1 MLTVTERPRRK
12 RLSWECRCEIVAK
25 VRIEGRSPQVVAA
38 TCGVHRSSV
47 YRMLARFD
55 EAGWAGL
62 RERRPVP
69 HRQPRR
75 LSAEAEARILAARRA
90 SRYGPARLGAI
101 LGMPASTVAKVLRRA
116 GLSRLPRAPRPDPVR
131 YERERPGELLHVD
144 TKRLGRFHQVGKR
157 ILHDG
162 VRRSPRAGWH
172 HLHVAVDDHTR
183 IAYCEVLAGQGAEH
197 SCAFLERA
205 VGWFR
210 SAHGI
215 DIERVLSDN
224 GHAYRSH
231 AWRDLCERLQI
242 ERRRTRPYTPRTNG
256 KAEALIGTMLREW
269 AWRYAY
275 PSSAHRTRA
284 LAGWVRWYNR
294 RRPHSSLG
302 NRPPI
307 SRVAQVR
314 DQIT

>member
-25 VRIEGRSPQVVAA
+25 VRIEGHSAQAA
-38 TCGVHRSSV
+38 AVTCGVHRSSV

-62 RERRPVP
+62 GERRPVP

-75 LSAEAEARILAARRA
+75 LSGELEQRIINARAA
-90 SRYGPARLGAI
+90 SRYGPQRLGAI
-101 LGMPASTVAKVLRRA
+101 LGVPASTVAKVLRRA
-116 GLSRLPRAPRPDPVR
+116 GLSRLPRAPRPAIVR

-162 VRRSPRAGWH
+162 VQRSPRAGWH

-183 IAYCEVLAGQGAEH
+183 IAYCEILAGQGAEH

-205 VGWFR
+205 VGWFK

-231 AWRDLCERLQI
+231 AWRDLCASLGI

>member
-1 MLTVTERPRRK
+1 
-12 RLSWECRCEIVAK
+12 
-25 VRIEGRSPQVVAA
+25 
-38 TCGVHRSSV
+38 
-47 YRMLARFD
+47 
-55 EAGWAGL
+55 
-62 RERRPVP
+62 
-69 HRQPRR
+69 
-75 LSAEAEARILAARRA
+75 
-90 SRYGPARLGAI
+90 
-101 LGMPASTVAKVLRRA
+101 
-116 GLSRLPRAPRPDPVR
+116 
-131 YERERPGELLHVD
+131 
-144 TKRLGRFHQVGKR
+144 
-157 ILHDG
+157 
-162 VRRSPRAGWH
+162 
-172 HLHVAVDDHTR
+172 
-183 IAYCEVLAGQGAEH
+183 
-197 SCAFLERA
+197 LERA